1 MTKSFLTASTCAL
14 VLLASACGSGGGGGG
29 GEGGETPPQP
39 AGPAGEVAACLGK
52 ERIDARVDKAG
63 ATLVRA
69 PNARDAVVARL
80 GSNTANVLFFPSTE
94 AAGKAKERV
103 KNEALVNIEKEI
115 LIVFQKRPKADQEKQ
130 IKDCLPDDKKD
141 QQKDEQQ
148 KK

>member
-14 VLLASACGSGGGGGG
+14 VLLASACGSGGGG
-29 GEGGETPPQP
+29 EGGETPPQP
-39 AGPAGEVAACLGK
+39 AGLAGEVAACLGK
-52 ERIDARVDKAG
+52 ERIEAKVDKAG
-63 ATLVRA
+63 AKLIRA
-69 PNARDAVVARL
+69 KGTRDAVVATL
-80 GSNTANVLFFPSTE
+80 GGNTANILFFPSAE
-94 AAGKAKERV
+94 AASTAKEQV

-141 QQKDEQQ
+141 QQEDEQQ